1 MGGRIFSVVISL
13 YLLMIANVAVAGD
26 PFAGSAIY
34 TEYCT
39 GCHGAD
45 GRGEIAGTPSFR
57 GGRLMMKNDS
67 ELVNIINNGRDIM
80 PSFRGVLTNDQM
92 QDIVAYLRTFL

>member
-1 MGGRIFSVVISL
+1 MGDRIFSVIIL
-13 YLLMIANVAVAGD
+13 LGLLMLPMFATAGD

-39 GCHGAD
+39 VCHGAD
-45 GRGEIAGTPSFR
+45 GRGEVAGTPSFR
-57 GGRLMMKNDS
+57 GGRLMMKGDR
-67 ELVNIINNGRDIM
+67 ELVNIINNGKDIM
-80 PSFRGVLTNDQM
+80 PSFRGMLTDSEM